1 MSKEYTDVLNRC
13 TSCDFVADFYW
24 NYQEMPHDR
33 GIVLTYL
40 DGHAARMNG
49 SPKEH
54 DWWAYHSRDGW
65 EEGEYTCGNSH

>member
-1 MSKEYTDVLNRC
+1 MP
-13 TSCDFVADFYW
+13 YW